1 VQHLEEINSER
12 ARRFEEVQSQA
23 LKNVDLGKEV
33 LAPGVA
39 VPQAIAALLDTLEPV
54 KTVLWTTLPRCTPDT
69 RVSVL
74 HNIETWVGSSN
85 GPCVFWLNGLAG
97 TGKSTIAAT
106 VCERLDEQQLL
117 GASFFVSRQQAD
129 SREAAGIVRSIAHGL
144 ASRNG
149 LIAEALCTK
158 LRDSSA
164 SVPRSLQK
172 QIAEFVIAPA
182 HEMDAQSTLVIVI
195 DALDECVPDERGRP
209 GGDLLSSLVRQLLN
223 SSGRLKLFI
232 TSRNERPIQ
241 QMFDGLYADAQ
252 QQVTQLHNLDRAT
265 VMIDIETY
273 LRQSFDTIRNDRSS
287 ELPFSGWPDDNDLH
301 HLVRLSGL
309 LFVYAATAVR
319 FLLSRKHS
327 PVDRPAQLLEQ
338 QETSDS
344 VSTHKDLDKLYTR
357 VVRNAV
363 ETSEGAV
370 DLGLCRR
377 LHNVVAVIVLAQT
390 PVHID
395 ALAVLSGV
403 KLGDVRI
410 VLDWLAS
417 LLLVDTDEP
426 VRIFHLSFPDF
437 MMNAGRCTMDSIR
450 VNPRIDHGELALR
463 ALMILNKTLHY
474 DMCDI
479 RNPAMANRDVPDLA
493 GRLREKV
500 PNWNAVRYASCFW
513 MNHVVECEKPGSEL
527 MKALDEF
534 CHKHLFHW
542 LEVLSL
548 IDSLSSLESELLRVI
563 EWCKVRHSSLRRYCL
578 SSRELSQHRRTH
590 LTPQTTSFQLQIC

>member
-1 VQHLEEINSER
+1 VI
-12 ARRFEEVQSQA
+12 APGIAVSQA
-23 LKNVDLGKEV
+23 S
-33 LAPGVA
+33 
-39 VPQAIAALLDTLEPV
+39 AALLDTLEPV
-54 KTVLWTTLPRCTPDT
+54 KAASWTTLPTCTPDT

-106 VCERLDEQQLL
+106 VCERLDEKQLL

-129 SREAAGIVRSIAHGL
+129 SREASGIVRSIAHGL
-144 ASRNG
+144 SSRNG

-158 LRDSSA
+158 LRESSA

-195 DALDECVPDERGRP
+195 DALDECVLDERGRP
-209 GGDLLSSLVRQLLN
+209 GGDLLPSLVRQLLS

-241 QMFDGLYADAQ
+241 HMFDGLYADAQ

-265 VMIDIETY
+265 VTMDIETY
-273 LRQSFDTIRNDRSS
+273 LRESFDTIRNDRSS

-301 HLVRLSGL
+301 RLVRFSGL

-319 FLLSRKHS
+319 FLRSRHHN
-327 PVDRPAQLLEQ
+327 PVKRLAQLLEQ
-338 QETSDS
+338 QETNDS
-344 VSTHKDLDKLYTR
+344 VSTHQDLDKLYTR
-357 VVRNAV
+357 ILKNAV
-363 ETSEGAV
+363 ETSEDSV
-370 DLGLCRR
+370 DLELCRK
-377 LHNVVAVIVLAQT
+377 LHTVVAVIVLAQI

-403 KLGDVRI
+403 ELGDVRI

-417 LLLVDTDEP
+417 LLLVNTDEP

-437 MMNAGRCTMDSIR
+437 VMNAGRCTMDSIR

-463 ALMILNKTLHY
+463 ALMILNETLHY

-479 RNPAMANRDVPDLA
+479 RNPAMANSDLPDLS

-500 PNWNAVRYASCFW
+500 PSWNAVRYASCFW

-527 MKALDEF
+527 VNALNEF

-548 IDSLSSLESELLRVI
+548 ANYLSSLESELLKVI
-563 EWCKVRHSSLRRYCL
+563 EWCKVKHSSLRGYVL
-578 SSRELSQHRRTH
+578 S
-590 LTPQTTSFQLQIC
+590 

>member
-1 VQHLEEINSER
+1 
-12 ARRFEEVQSQA
+12 
-23 LKNVDLGKEV
+23 V

-39 VPQAIAALLDTLEPV
+39 VSQAITALLDTLEPV
-54 KTVLWTTLPRCTPDT
+54 KAASWTTLPTCTPDT

-74 HNIETWVGSSN
+74 HIIETWVGSSN

-106 VCERLDEQQLL
+106 VCEHLDEQQLL
-117 GASFFVSRQQAD
+117 GASFFVSRQQVD
-129 SREAAGIVRSIAHGL
+129 SREATGIVRSIAHGL

-149 LIAEALCTK
+149 LIAEALCTT
-158 LRDSSA
+158 LRESSA
-164 SVPRSLQK
+164 SVPRSLKK

-182 HEMDAQSTLVIVI
+182 HELDAQSTLVVVI
-195 DALDECVPDERGRP
+195 DALDECLLDERGRP
-209 GGDLLSSLVRQLLN
+209 GGDLVPSLVRQLLS

-265 VMIDIETY
+265 VTSDIETY
-273 LRQSFDTIRNDRSS
+273 LRLSFDTIRNDRSS
-287 ELPFSGWPDDNDLH
+287 ELPLSGWPDDNDLH
-301 HLVRLSGL
+301 RLVRLSGL

-319 FLLSRKHS
+319 FLLSRQYN
-327 PVDRPAQLLEQ
+327 PVDRLAQLLEQ
-338 QETSDS
+338 QEKSDS
-344 VSTHKDLDKLYTR
+344 VSTHKDLDKLYAR
-357 VVRNAV
+357 ILKNAV
-363 ETSEGAV
+363 ETPECEV

-417 LLLVDTDEP
+417 LLLVDADEP

-450 VNPRIDHGELALR
+450 VNPRVDHGELALR

-479 RNPAMANRDVPDLA
+479 LNPAMANRDVPNLA

-500 PNWNAVRYASCFW
+500 PSWNAVRYASCFW
-513 MNHVVECEKPGSEL
+513 MIHVVQCEKPGSEL
-527 MKALDEF
+527 VKALKEF

-548 IDSLSSLESELLRVI
+548 ANHLSSLESELLRAI
-563 EWCKVRHSSLRRYCL
+563 EWCKVRHSGPLSYFV
-578 SSRELSQHRRTH
+578 SSRELS
-590 LTPQTTSFQLQIC
+590 